1 MNIDSQTI
9 SLMRELV
16 EVQEARK
23 ANWPTPSGPVD
34 KEVEAIHRAKISAIR
49 NQLSDRRV
57 SEPENTPGADASES
71 I

>member
-23 ANWPTPSGPVD
+23 ANVERTHGAR
-34 KEVEAIHRAKISAIR
+34 KES
-49 NQLSDRRV
+49 L
-57 SEPENTPGADASES
+57 
-71 I
+71 